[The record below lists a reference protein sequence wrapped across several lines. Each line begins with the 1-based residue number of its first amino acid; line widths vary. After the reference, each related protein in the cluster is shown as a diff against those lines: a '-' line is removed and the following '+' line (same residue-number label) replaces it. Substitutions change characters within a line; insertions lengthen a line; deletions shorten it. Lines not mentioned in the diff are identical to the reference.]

1 MQKQSPGDFPL
12 ALDPQRWAKLGLFT
26 SFRQGW
32 PAGAAWVA
40 EGDGSAA
47 HGVADAEVDP
57 VDCHPA
63 VRMEVAAVA
72 APEGWRYW
80 EAEP

>member
-1 MQKQSPGDFPL
+1 M
-12 ALDPQRWAKLGLFT
+12 
-26 SFRQGW
+26 
-32 PAGAAWVA
+32 A

-63 VRMEVAAVA
+63 VRMEAAAVA